1 MVFLDN
7 LDNGQMVRTPCMSMK
22 SNTLDRDILFIL
34 PTKDE
39 EVMISICDNFK
50 NGIGNYKIRKLNA
63 IYSPWKKTFKAGAKQ
78 IKWINKDTG
87 GDSKRFIARG
97 YTRSTSYNTKL
108 KTWNVCIDS
117 TKIIEELMK
126 VKYTKANLHTFWN
139 ALLDS
144 WDLTHKKK
152 YLLFTKDITLL
163 KINNINSIKVNDIQ
177 PTNLWINFL
186 FMLKYDYDK
195 ITKMMI
201 DKGFSLLVTDN
212 KSTFSFDF
220 SKNTMDKKDTIK
232 FLMKNLRKMYL
243 GLEIDEN
250 EEESM
255 LELDEDGIIDENE
268 TAISVKKLD
277 EKKINKIVQA
287 KEIKSTKIVVDDNDI
302 VSDSIDKLENVIE
315 DDKLDSMMLKE
326 KEISNEID
334 KKEKKDKALEDAK
347 KISEIVQKSKPT
359 PVPLDI
365 RGHKLGK
372 RQTVIK
378 ERNLVEIMADIEKL
392 SEGIEAKEINIDSK
406 FNRFRI
412 YDYDTQYANQS
423 KKDRMD
429 IGQSM
434 STNTVPLFMTNYNE
448 SIDEKSNDTYCK
460 NVQYT
465 FESPDS
471 TKEKH
476 TFTIKVPELREGRYL
491 YINGS
496 DKVMI
501 RQKMALP
508 IIHLEDSVVFTTYYN
523 KMFVTLS
530 SGNITK
536 KSAKIKKF
544 ITYIR
549 KNIPFSKLASHFTFT
564 PVHHKESLHNN
575 ISAELLE
582 VSRYISKIYID
593 ENNYFDIT
601 DIKDKIVGKIQ
612 GNNIYHNNIDNF
624 YYDNDL
630 DLEFDILFIFDT
642 LIRLI
647 NDETTVY
654 WNSQIINKKAS
665 DNITSPKIKMLGRN
679 IDLVVVILHAYSENL
694 LELLNHLK
702 DDYELEYVITPFDDK
717 PNSPKFKDDDGSR
730 FIFDGFTLDIKYNTI
745 ANRCLLA
752 PLTNL
757 DLTEYKTLNLL
768 GITEDIIESSNT
780 VMYMD
785 NFKDLFIDPI
795 TKEVMEDMG
804 LPSNY
809 SDALIYCNKLL
820 FEYDRTIS
828 SISLR
833 NERMPSNSEII
844 QGVCYKQIADAYADY
859 ANKKRRG
866 SKNAVFSVKKD
877 AVLTELV
884 TLPNVE
890 ESSKI
895 NPVQSVDKTLTI
907 SNKGVSGINND
918 RSYTPPK
925 RKWDKSFYGIMS
937 DVSPYTKASGVSK
950 HLAVNPNIT
959 TKRGYFNETEID
971 DVSIDM
977 IMSVSEVLGPFAQ
990 RHDSTPRLAMGMMQF
1005 NHLIGT
1011 EGSDVSLV
1019 TYGADSA
1026 LSHLDVDFAHSMP
1039 DDCEII
1045 EANERFIKV
1054 RFNNLKENDKPL
1066 EKVYQINK
1074 IERNSAKAFYVP
1086 NEMEVNP
1093 EVKIK
1098 VGSKIKKDTILMY
1111 NKNVYQYH
1119 GGDIVFKSGPI
1130 VNVAIANCQNSYEDA
1145 VLVSESLAT
1154 KLKTKTIKRVAVKLN
1169 NKNRIMH
1176 AVRDLIEVNPGDEL
1190 FKYAEDTGSDYINA
1204 NMDLSLLNESL
1215 LKIKESHYKG
1225 RIFDIFIYYKL
1236 SEQEKKELDPS
1247 IKKFIKDINSLY
1259 EVKYNTNKLK
1269 ENINGV
1275 DSNREIEHV
1284 TEFTGSKRNKING
1297 DSVDRGII
1305 LIEYFIEVEQPF
1317 TTGDKITVG
1326 NTALKG
1332 VCSKIVEDD
1341 KKPYGFTSKRPVDL
1355 ILSPISPLARMVYS
1369 SFINGV
1375 LSEIMVKMNNDLKDM
1390 VNK

>member
-7 LDNGQMVRTPCMSMK
+7 LDNGQMVRVPCMPIK
-22 SNTLDRDILFIL
+22 SNTLDRDILFII
-34 PTKDE
+34 PTADE
-39 EVMISICDNFK
+39 NTMLSICDNFK
-50 NGIGNYKIRKLNA
+50 MGYGNFKIRKLNA

-78 IKWINKDTG
+78 IKWINKNLTNETK
-87 GDSKRFIARG
+87 SFVNRG
-97 YTRSTSYNTKL
+97 YTRSTSLNTKL
-108 KTWNVCIDS
+108 KSWNTCIDIS
-117 TKIIEELMK
+117 KILIELNK
-126 VKYTKANLHTFWN
+126 VKYTKANIYTFWDTI
-139 ALLDS
+139 LDD
-144 WDLTHKKK
+144 WGLPHKKK
-152 YLLFTKDITLL
+152 YLLFTKDVTLV

-177 PTNLWINFL
+177 PLNLWINFL
-186 FMLKYDYDK
+186 FMIKYDYDR
-195 ITKMMI
+195 IVKMMK
-201 DKGFSLLVTDN
+201 DRNFNLLVTDG
-212 KSTFSFDF
+212 KSTFQFDF
-220 SKNTMDKKDTIK
+220 NKNTLDKDETIK

-243 GLEIDEN
+243 GLEIDEDT
-250 EEESM
+250 SI
-255 LELDEDGIIDENE
+255 LELDEDGILDEE
-268 TAISVKKLD
+268 DITVKKLD
-277 EKKINKIVQA
+277 SDKINKIIEA
-287 KEIKSTKIVVDDNDI
+287 KEVKSTKIVVDDED
-302 VSDSIDKLENVIE
+302 VVKDTIDKLEEAI
-315 DDKLDSMMLKE
+315 DDTTIDEIMIRE
-326 KEISNEID
+326 KEVKNEID
-334 KKEKKDKALEDAK
+334 KKEKRDKALEDAK
-347 KISEIVQKSKPT
+347 RVSEIVQNSKPT

-365 RGHKLGK
+365 RGHKLSK
-372 RQTVIK
+372 RQNTIK
-378 ERNLVEIMADIEKL
+378 ERNLTEIMADIEKL
-392 SEGIEAKEINIDSK
+392 SEGIEAKEVNIDSK

-412 YDYDTQYANQS
+412 YDYDTQYENQS

-429 IGQSM
+429 IGESM

-448 SIDEKSNDTYCK
+448 KFDEKSNDTYCK

-544 ITYIR
+544 INYIR
-549 KNIPFSKLASHFTFT
+549 KNIPYSKLATNFTFT
-564 PVHHKESLHNN
+564 PIYHKESLHNN

-582 VSRYISKIYID
+582 IGRYISKLYID
-593 ENNYFDIT
+593 ENNYFDIS
-601 DIKDKIVGKIQ
+601 DIKNKSVGKIQ
-612 GNNIYHNNIDNF
+612 GNTIYHNNIDNF
-624 YYDNDL
+624 YYDNEL
-630 DLEFDILFIFDT
+630 DVEFDILFIFDT
-642 LIRLI
+642 LLRLLNNEI
-647 NDETTVY
+647 YTY
-654 WNSQIINKKAS
+654 WKDNILTKKAS
-665 DNITSPKIKMLGRN
+665 SNITSPKIKMLGRN
-679 IDLVVVILHAYSENL
+679 IDLIIVILHAYRENL
-694 LELLNHLK
+694 LELLNHLR
-702 DDYELEYVITPFDDK
+702 DDYELEYAITPFTDK
-717 PNSPKFKDDDGSR
+717 VNTPKYKDDDGDR
-730 FIFDGFTLDIKYNTI
+730 FIFNGFTLDIKYNNI

-752 PLTNL
+752 PLNNL
-757 DLTEYKTLNLL
+757 DFTEYKSLQLN
-768 GITEDIIESSNT
+768 GITEDVIESSNT

-804 LPSNY
+804 LPTNY

-866 SKNAVFSVKKD
+866 SKNAVFSVKRD

-990 RHDSTPRLAMGMMQF
+990 RHDSTPRIAMGMMQF

-1019 TYGADSA
+1019 TYGADTA

-1039 DDCEII
+1039 DDGEII

-1054 RFNNLKENDKPL
+1054 RFNNLQENGKPL
-1066 EKVYQINK
+1066 EKIYQTNK
-1074 IERNSAKAFYVP
+1074 IERNSAKAFYIP
-1086 NEMEVNP
+1086 NEMEINP
-1093 EVKIK
+1093 DVKVK
-1098 VGSKIKKDTILMY
+1098 VGTKVKKDTILMY

-1130 VNVAIANCQNSYEDA
+1130 VNVAITNSQNSYEDA
-1145 VLVSESLAT
+1145 VLVSESLAH
-1154 KLKTKTIKRVAVKLN
+1154 KLRTKTIKRISVKLN
-1169 NKNRIMH
+1169 PKNRIMF
-1176 AVRDLIEVNPGDEL
+1176 ALRDLVDVKPGQEM
-1190 FKYAEDTGSDYINA
+1190 FKYAEDTGSDYINS
-1204 NMDLSLLNESL
+1204 NLDLSLLDESL
-1215 LKIKESHYKG
+1215 LKIKESHYNG
-1225 RIFDIFIYYKL
+1225 HIFDIFIYYKL

-1247 IKKFIKDINSLY
+1247 IKKFIKDIESLY
-1259 EVKYNTNKLK
+1259 EVKYNANKLK

-1275 DSNREIEHV
+1275 DANREIEHV

-1297 DSVDRGII
+1297 DSVDRGMI
-1305 LIEYFIEVEQPF
+1305 LIEYFVEVDQPF

-1332 VCSKIVEDD
+1332 ICSKIVDNEER
-1341 KKPYGFTSKRPVDL
+1341 PYGLETKRPVDL

-1375 LSEIMVKMNNDLKDM
+1375 LSEIMVKMNNDLKDI
-1390 VNK
+1390 VNKK

>member
-7 LDNGQMVRTPCMSMK
+7 LDNGQMVRVPCMSMK
-22 SNTLDRDILFIL
+22 SNTLDRDILLII
-34 PTKDE
+34 PTVDE
-39 EVMISICDNFK
+39 AVMLKVCEDLK
-50 NGIGNYKIRKLNA
+50 HGVGNYKIRKFNA
-63 IYSPWKKTFKAGAKQ
+63 IYSPWKKRFKAGAKQ

-87 GDSKRFIARG
+87 GDSKRFIERG
-97 YTRSTSYNTKL
+97 FNRSTSYNTKL
-108 KTWNVCIDS
+108 KVWNACIDS
-117 TKIIEELMK
+117 TKILSELVK
-126 VKYTKANLHTFWN
+126 VKYTKANLWTFWDT
-139 ALLDS
+139 LLDD
-144 WDLTHKKK
+144 WGLTHKKK
-152 YLLFTKDITLL
+152 YLFFNKDITLL
-163 KINNINSIKVNDIQ
+163 KINNINSVKVNDIQ
-177 PTNLWINFL
+177 PVNLWVNFL
-186 FMLKYDYDK
+186 FMLKYDYSR

-201 DKGFSLLVTDN
+201 DRGFSLLITDG

-220 SKNTMDKKDTIK
+220 AKNEMNKDDTIK

-243 GLEIDEN
+243 GLEIDSADDEDI
-250 EEESM
+250 
-255 LELDEDGIIDENE
+255 LELDEDIPDDNNPI
-268 TAISVKKLD
+268 TVKKLD
-277 EKKINKIVQA
+277 ENKINKIIES
-287 KEIKSTKIVVDDNDI
+287 KEIKSTKILVDDSDIINDT
-302 VSDSIDKLENVIE
+302 IDKLESVVE
-315 DDKLDSMMLKE
+315 DDKLDEMLIVE
-326 KEISNEID
+326 KNISNEIS
-334 KKEKKDKALEDAK
+334 KKEKNDKALEDAK
-347 KISEIVQKSKPT
+347 KINEILNTSKAT

-365 RGHKLGK
+365 RGHKLSK
-372 RQTVIK
+372 RQSAIK
-378 ERNLVEIMADIEKL
+378 ERNLVEIMADIERL
-392 SEGIEAKEINIDSK
+392 SEGIEPKKVNIDSK
-406 FNRFRI
+406 FNRFRV

-423 KKDRMD
+423 KKDRME

-448 SIDEKSNDTYCK
+448 KLDEKSNDTYCK

-476 TFTIKVPELREGRYL
+476 TFTVRVPELREGRYL

-496 DKVMI
+496 DKIMI

-530 SGNITK
+530 SGNMTK

-544 ITYIR
+544 VNYIR
-549 KNIPFSKLASHFTFT
+549 KNVPYDTLVKNFTFT
-564 PVHHKESLHNN
+564 PVYHKESLHNN

-582 VSRYISKIYID
+582 ISRYISKFYID
-593 ENNYFDIT
+593 EDNYFDIT

-630 DLEFDILFIFDT
+630 DVEFDILFIFDI
-642 LIRLI
+642 LLDKLNNEI
-647 NDETTVY
+647 TTY
-654 WNSQIINKKAS
+654 WKSQILNKKAS

-679 IDLVVVILHAYSENL
+679 IDLIIVILHAYSENL
-694 LELLNHLK
+694 LDLLNHMK
-702 DDYELEYVITPFDDK
+702 DDYELEYEVTPFTDK
-717 PNSPKFKDDDGSR
+717 PNKAKYTDDEGDR

-745 ANRCLLA
+745 ANRCLLS
-752 PLTNL
+752 PLNNL
-757 DLTEYKTLNLL
+757 EFSSYKSLKLT

-804 LPSNY
+804 LPTDY
-809 SDALIYCNKLL
+809 RDALIYCNKLL

-844 QGVCYKQIADAYADY
+844 QGVCYKQVADAYADY

-866 SKNAVFSVKKD
+866 SKNAVFSVKRD

-1026 LSHLDVDFAHSMP
+1026 LSHLDVDFAHSLP
-1039 DDCEII
+1039 DDGQII
-1045 EANERFIKV
+1045 ESNDRFIKV
-1054 RFNNLKENDKPL
+1054 RFDNLKENDKPL

-1086 NEMEVNP
+1086 NEMEINP
-1093 EVKIK
+1093 DIKNK
-1098 VGSKIKKDTILMY
+1098 VGTKIKKDTILMY

-1145 VLVSESLAT
+1145 VLVSETLAH

-1169 NKNRIMH
+1169 NKNRITF
-1176 AVRDLIEVNPGDEL
+1176 AVKDLIDVVPGQEL

-1225 RIFDIFIYYKL
+1225 KIFDIFIYYKL
-1236 SEQEKKELDPS
+1236 SEQEKNELDPS
-1247 IKKFIKDINSLY
+1247 IKKFIKDVNSLY
-1259 EVKYNTNKLK
+1259 EVKYNTNRLK

-1297 DSVDRGII
+1297 DSVDRGMI

-1332 VCSKIVEDD
+1332 VCSKIVDD
-1341 KKPYGFTSKRPVDL
+1341 TQRPYGLSSKRPVDL

>member
-7 LDNGQMVRTPCMSMK
+7 LDNGQMVRVPCMPFK
-22 SNTLDRDILFIL
+22 SNTLDRDILMII
-34 PTKDE
+34 PTIDE
-39 EVMISICDNFK
+39 EVMLTVCDQFK
-50 NGIGNYKIRKLNA
+50 HGIGNFKIRKLNA
-63 IYSPWKKTFKAGAKQ
+63 IYSPWKKRFKAGAKQ
-78 IKWINKDTG
+78 IKWLNKDTG
-87 GDSKRFIARG
+87 GDSKKFIKRG
-97 YTRSTSYNTKL
+97 YTRSTSYNSKI
-108 KTWNVCIDS
+108 KTWNACIDS
-117 TKIIEELMK
+117 TKILKELVN
-126 VKYTKANLHTFWN
+126 VKYTKANLWTFWDT
-139 ALLDS
+139 LLDS
-144 WDLTHKKK
+144 WDLIHKKK
-152 YLLFTKDITLL
+152 YLLFTKDITLV
-163 KINNINSIKVNDIQ
+163 KINNINTVKINDIQ

-186 FMLKYDYDK
+186 FMLKYDYDRMV
-195 ITKMMI
+195 KMLI
-201 DKGFSLLVTDN
+201 NKGFTLLVTDN
-212 KSTFSFDF
+212 RSTFQFDF
-220 SKNTMDKKDTIK
+220 SKNTMEKDDTIK

-243 GLEIDEN
+243 GLEIDESD
-250 EEESM
+250 EDSV
-255 LELDEDGIIDENE
+255 LELDEDGIIDEQENSI
-268 TAISVKKLD
+268 TVKKLD
-277 EKKINKIVQA
+277 ENKINKIVEA
-287 KEIKSTKIVVDDNDI
+287 KEVKSTKIVVDDNDI
-302 VSDSIDKLENVIE
+302 VNDTIDKLENVVNDE
-315 DDKLDSMMLKE
+315 KLDSMLIKE
-326 KEISNEID
+326 KEVSNEIE
-334 KKEKKDKALEDAK
+334 KKEKTDKALEDTK
-347 KISEIVQKSKPT
+347 RINQIVQDSKPT

-372 RQTVIK
+372 RQNTIK

-392 SEGIEAKEINIDSK
+392 SEGIEAKELNIDSK
-406 FNRFRI
+406 FNRFRV
-412 YDYDTQYANQS
+412 YDYDTQYSNQS
-423 KKDRMD
+423 KKDRIE
-429 IGQSM
+429 IGESM

-448 SIDEKSNDTYCK
+448 KLDEKSNDTYCK
-460 NVQYT
+460 NIQYT

-496 DKVMI
+496 DKIMI

-523 KMFVTLS
+523 KMFVKLS
-530 SGNITK
+530 AGNVTK

-544 ITYIR
+544 VNYIR
-549 KNIPFSKLASHFTFT
+549 KNIPFATLSKNFTFT
-564 PVHHKESLHNN
+564 PVHHKESLNNN

-582 VSRYISKIYID
+582 ISRYISKIYID

-601 DIKDKIVGKIQ
+601 DIKDKKVGKIQ
-612 GNNIYHNNIDNF
+612 GNDIFHNNIDNF

-630 DLEFDILFIFDT
+630 DLEFDILFIFDALLNLLNNEIT
-642 LIRLI
+642 I
-647 NDETTVY
+647 Y
-654 WNSQIINKKAS
+654 WKEQIINKKAS
-665 DNITSPKIKMLGRN
+665 NNITSPKIKMLGRN
-679 IDLVVVILHAYSENL
+679 IDLIIVILHAYSENL
-694 LELLNHLK
+694 LDLLNHLR
-702 DDYELEYVITPFDDK
+702 DDYELEYVITPFNDK
-717 PNSPKFKDDDGSR
+717 PNTPKYKDDDGDR

-752 PLTNL
+752 PLNNL
-757 DLTEYKTLNLL
+757 EFTQYKSLKLT

-804 LPSNY
+804 LPTDY
-809 SDALIYCNKLL
+809 RDALIYCNKLL

-828 SISLR
+828 SISLK

-866 SKNAVFSVKKD
+866 SKNAVFSVKRD

-1019 TYGADSA
+1019 TYGADTA

-1039 DDCEII
+1039 DDGEII
-1045 EANERFIKV
+1045 EINDRFIKV
-1054 RFNNLKENDKPL
+1054 RFNNLTENDKPL
-1066 EKVYQINK
+1066 EKIYQINK
-1074 IERNSAKAFYVP
+1074 IERNSAKAFYIT
-1086 NEMEVNP
+1086 NEMEINP
-1093 EVKIK
+1093 EVKVK
-1098 VGSKIKKDTILMY
+1098 VGAKVKKNTILMY

-1130 VNVAIANCQNSYEDA
+1130 VNVAIANSQSSYEDA
-1145 VLVSESLAT
+1145 VLVTETLAS
-1154 KLKTKTIKRVAVKLN
+1154 KLKTKTVKRVAVKLN

-1176 AVRDLIEVNPGDEL
+1176 AIRDLVDVNPGDEI

-1225 RIFDIFIYYKL
+1225 RIFDIFVYYKL

-1297 DSVDRGII
+1297 DSVDRGMI

-1375 LSEIMVKMNNDLKDM
+1375 LSEVMVKMNSDLKDI